1 MQERTIPGGQ
11 ELMTL
16 FGSMDE
22 RFEHEKRVFCAAVRE
37 SLAGSGE
44 VSRRAIIFCII
55 GEMETITDPL
65 RLDVLRSC
73 LEILVSIDFEP
84 DAL

>member
-1 MQERTIPGGQ
+1 MQERTIPSGQ
-11 ELMTL
+11 ELL
-16 FGSMDE
+16 ACFESMDE
-22 RFEHEKRVFCAAVRE
+22 RFEDEKRVFCTAVRE

-55 GEMETITDPL
+55 GEMENATDPL

-73 LEILVSIDFEP
+73 LEILVSINFEP
-84 DAL
+84 DVL